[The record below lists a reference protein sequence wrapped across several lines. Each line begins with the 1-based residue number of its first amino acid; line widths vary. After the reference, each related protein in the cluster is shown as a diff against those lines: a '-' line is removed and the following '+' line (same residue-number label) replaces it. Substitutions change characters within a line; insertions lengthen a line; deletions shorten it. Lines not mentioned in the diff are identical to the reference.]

1 VLVSRVA
8 EQKVQS
14 SAERIWESV
23 ARLRVEG
30 ALAFVGLR
38 RVEKARAW
46 LAPKTHL
53 QLSRHNHNSS
63 NGTEKVPMAVKK
75 RQKTLA
81 SGRPPASRTQERMT
95 SERSRTIIRTHHKLQ
110 KEHAAALV
118 RKDDRTA
125 HEIAQLI
132 EKNGGLKTYQAASKQ
147 GQAKDRGGDSS
158 KLLVDWLQ
166 QSKIINSKDRGH
178 KSVAKPMLRC
188 LEIGSLSANNEVSKF
203 PGVINMTR
211 IDLNSQGPGIEK
223 QDFMERPL
231 PTCDD
236 ERFDIISL
244 SLVLNYVPDSVGRGE
259 MLKRIT
265 EFLRPARG
273 EDDIPPNTG
282 PFLFLVLPLPC
293 VKNSRYL
300 DEALLLR
307 IMTNLGFSKQY
318 SKFTSKLCYYLF
330 SWNGKVT
337 SRKSEKKKLGDKP
350 AMNNF
355 CIVVE

>member
-1 VLVSRVA
+1 
-8 EQKVQS
+8 
-14 SAERIWESV
+14 
-23 ARLRVEG
+23 
-30 ALAFVGLR
+30 
-38 RVEKARAW
+38 
-46 LAPKTHL
+46 
-53 QLSRHNHNSS
+53 
-63 NGTEKVPMAVKK
+63 MAVKK

-81 SGRPPASRTQERMT
+81 SGRPPVSRPKERMT

-132 EKNGGLKTYQAASKQ
+132 EKNGGLKSYQAASKQ

-166 QSKIINSKDRGH
+166 QSKIIDSKDRGH
-178 KSVAKPMLRC
+178 KSTATPTLKC
-188 LEIGSLSANNEVSKF
+188 LEVGSLSANNEVSKF
-203 PGVINMTR
+203 PNVIHMTR

-223 QDFMERPL
+223 QDFMERPE
-231 PTCDD
+231 PTGDD
-236 ERFDIISL
+236 ERFDIVSL
-244 SLVLNYVPDSVGRGE
+244 SLVLNYVTDAVGRGE

-265 EFLRPARG
+265 KFLRPPKEEG
-273 EDDIPPNTG
+273 DTTKTG

-293 VKNSRYL
+293 VTNSRYV
-300 DEALLLR
+300 DEPLLLK
-307 IMTNLGFSKQY
+307 IMGNLGFTKQHN
-318 SKFTSKLCYYLF
+318 KHTTKLCYYLF

-337 SRKSEKKKLGDKP
+337 PRKTEKKKLRDKP

-355 CIVVE
+355 SIVLE